1 MSIQKLSNAGI
12 TGGKFKSVG
21 FVTNKSFI
29 PVESLVVAG
38 GGSGQGHLGEG
49 GGAGGYRSSYQSD
62 AVSGGA
68 GSVEDVLQVFSGEE
82 FTVTVGAGG
91 AQPSATQAGPG
102 SGTLDDG
109 DSGNDSVFS
118 SITSIGGGK
127 GNAQGG
133 SNGGGA
139 QGATSATGQGFP
151 GGPGGQYRAGA
162 GGGASAA
169 GGGGTGSTGDSPGGA
184 GVSSSI
190 TGSAATKAGGGGG
203 GRDNHFNSGTS
214 SGGSGG
220 GGQGRSNNVGSN
232 GSTNT
237 GGGAGGGGT
246 LSFGQSWRGG
256 AGGSG
261 VVILRYPDTYSIGV
275 GAGLTASTATD
286 GSSKVTTF
294 TAGTGTV
301 SFS

>member
-1 MSIQKLSNAGI
+1 MSIQKLSNAGF

-21 FVTNKSFI
+21 FITNKNFI
-29 PVESLVVAG
+29 AVESLVVAG

-62 AVSGGA
+62 AVSGGG

-91 AQPSATQAGPG
+91 AQPSATQGSPGAGN
-102 SGTLDDG
+102 LDDG

-151 GGPGGQYRAGA
+151 GGAGGQYRAGA

-169 GGGGTGSTGDSPGGA
+169 GGGSGSTGDSPGGA
-184 GVSSSI
+184 GVLSSI
-190 TGSAATKAGGGGG
+190 TGSAANRSGGGGG
-203 GRDNHFNSGTS
+203 GRDNHFNGGTS
-214 SGGSGG
+214 AGGAGG

-232 GSTNT
+232 GTTNS

-261 VVILRYPDTYSIGV
+261 IVILRYPDIYSIGV
-275 GAGLTASTATD
+275 GAGLSATTATD
-286 GSSKVTTF
+286 GSFKVTTF
-294 TAGTGTV
+294 TSGTGNV